1 MVPRGCLKTFSLVA
15 SGVDMLGDS
24 SGELTMCLS
33 VCDNLIRGGEEEEQ
47 LSIFVEFVRS
57 VRDGYGTGLITC

>member
-1 MVPRGCLKTFSLVA
+1 
-15 SGVDMLGDS
+15 MLGDS
-24 SGELTMCLS
+24 SGELTVCLS
-33 VCDNLIRGGEEEEQ
+33 VYNNVIRGGEEEEQ